1 MTEDRLSAI
10 ALAMEEP
17 LSQLEEL
24 ENLLIEMVDQ
34 CRPDP
39 DLASQSKL
47 YSFFRRNLGGDL
59 RELHKLWQEFY
70 ALTCEKDDKPPLKA
84 VEE

>member
-1 MTEDRLSAI
+1 MTEKRLSEI
-10 ALAMEEP
+10 ALEMEEP
-17 LSQLEEL
+17 LAQLEEL

-59 RELHKLWQEFY
+59 GELHKLWQEFY
-70 ALTCEKDDKPPLKA
+70 ALTCEKDDKSPPKA
-84 VEE
+84 TKE